1 MSAVTKKF
9 ITLVSILLVAVAAII
24 GCMYVLMVVN
34 NGKGHSD
41 SSSVNTTEVS
51 AAQINKEVIEKMGYK
66 DISELK
72 GDDISGHFDIPK
84 DCVTQSSIYI
94 SNSSSSATEL
104 ACFKLEDPNNDT
116 EIMAAI
122 SSRIST
128 KLKGFQES
136 PKESQYIKNYVTV
149 TSNGYVFMVISENAD
164 VAGKTFLDTVDEKLG
179 S

>member
-9 ITLVSILLVAVAAII
+9 VTLISILLVAVATII
-24 GCMYVLMVVN
+24 SCVYVLTVVD
-34 NGKGHSD
+34 NGNDKGD
-41 SSSVNTTEVS
+41 TSSVNITEVS

-72 GDDISGHFDIPK
+72 SGDISGHFDIPQ

-104 ACFKLEDPNNDT
+104 ACFKLKDPDDDK

-122 SSRIST
+122 SNHISV

-136 PKESQYIKNYVTV
+136 PIESQYIKDYVTV
-149 TSNGYVFMVISENAD
+149 TSNGYVFMVISENAN
-164 VAGKTFLDTVDEKLG
+164 VAGKTFLDTVEDRLG
-179 S
+179 V